1 MKTNIAHIFRSASLA
16 IIGLPI
22 ALSTSGLIETSKQLM
37 QQSLNDRP
45 INIVEEQ
52 LETALVRPCIDFY
65 VSKVDSK
72 VEREAKNQ
80 IDEIMGGETNYT
92 TLCEYILK

>member
-1 MKTNIAHIFRSASLA
+1 MKTNIAHIVRSASLA

-22 ALSTSGLIETSKQLM
+22 ALSTSSLIETSKQLM
-37 QQSLNDRP
+37 QQSLNNRP

-72 VEREAKNQ
+72 VERQAKNQ

>member
-1 MKTNIAHIFRSASLA
+1 MKLNIAHIVRSASLA
-16 IIGLPI
+16 IVGLPI
-22 ALSTSGLIETSKQLM
+22 ALSTSGLIDTGKQLM

-80 IDEIMGGETNYT
+80 IDEIMGGETNYA

>member
-1 MKTNIAHIFRSASLA
+1 
-16 IIGLPI
+16 
-22 ALSTSGLIETSKQLM
+22 M

-80 IDEIMGGETNYT
+80 IDEIMGGETNYA